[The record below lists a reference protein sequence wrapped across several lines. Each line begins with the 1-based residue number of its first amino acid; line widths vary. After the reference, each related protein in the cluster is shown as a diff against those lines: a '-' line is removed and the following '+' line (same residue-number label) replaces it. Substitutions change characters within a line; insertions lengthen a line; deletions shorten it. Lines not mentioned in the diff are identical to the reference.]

1 MASNM
6 KQRNVGQQNMVL
18 RDSIRQTAQRAVQK
32 DWLRLLLATRDLSNE
47 TGILVSLTEIPEPG
61 GNLLT
66 GVWLTADQQ
75 FWQFRAKVSLA
86 ANELLCIEQL
96 DDVTSSIATSA
107 QTPGTG
113 KSFGCLALEVLREA
127 YS

>member
-1 MASNM
+1 M
-6 KQRNVGQQNMVL
+6 KQLNVGQQNMVL
-18 RDSIRQTAQRAVQK
+18 KGSIRQTAQRAVQK

-127 YS
+127 HS

>member
-1 MASNM
+1 M

-18 RDSIRQTAQRAVQK
+18 KGSIQQTAQCAGQK
-32 DWLRLLLATRDLSNE
+32 HWLRLLLATRGLSNE

-66 GVWLTADQQ
+66 GMWLTADQQ

-127 YS
+127 HS